1 MHNIVSNTTVNTLR
15 FLSVE
20 AIQKAN
26 SGHPG
31 KPMGAAPMALALW
44 GGAMKHNPQNPKW
57 PNRDRFVLS
66 AGHASAL
73 LYSLLHVFGYG
84 ITTQD
89 LMQFRQLNSKT
100 PGHPEYGHTAGVEI
114 TTGVLGQGVANA
126 VGFAWAESH
135 MAAKFNKPGAK
146 LVDHHTYVLC
156 GDGCLQ
162 EGIANEAISLAGTLG
177 LGKLILLYDSNNIT
191 IEGPTDTTFTEDMC
205 KRFEAAHWHVQK
217 VEDGNDLNAILS
229 AIDAAKAVTDKPS
242 LIEVKTIIGYGSPK
256 QGTAATHGAPL
267 GSDGIISSKTAL
279 NWAHTDE
286 FYVPQEV
293 QEAAENWQSAAQI
306 WEDEWNTLVETYKRN
321 YPQDW
326 NEWEVWHAGK
336 LPIDLDTWDE
346 FWQYEGN
353 LATRQ
358 SSSVVLNKLS
368 AKIPNLFG
376 GSADL
381 SPSNLSIMNDKASY
395 TADNP
400 SGSNLHF
407 GIREHAMTA
416 IANAFAV
423 YGGLRPYVAGF
434 FVFSDYMKPAMRLA
448 ALMNLPVIYIMTH
461 DSIGVGEDGATHQ
474 PIEQLASLRSTPN
487 MVVYRPC
494 DTNET
499 AAAWY
504 HALNRTNGPTAIVLT
519 RQALPLLP
527 ETGKGAL
534 NGAYVLKDSINP
546 ATGLPDILLM
556 ASGSEVELIYNAQ
569 PILAEAGIH
578 ARVISVPCMEVFD
591 GLGSNEKEEIM
602 PKAVCARIA
611 VEAASSFGWHK
622 YIGLDGDTI
631 CIDTFGASA
640 PAGELFKLY
649 GLTTGAVV
657 EKAKGLVDK
666 ARLRAC
672 FVETNLKGGI

>member
-1 MHNIVSNTTVNTLR
+1 MHKIVNNTTVNTLR

-31 KPMGAAPMALALW
+31 LPMGAAPMALALW
-44 GGAMKHNPQNPKW
+44 GGAMKHNPKNPEW
-57 PNRDRFVLS
+57 QNRDRFVLS
-66 AGHASAL
+66 AGHGSAL
-73 LYSLLHVFGYG
+73 LYSMLHVFGYG
-84 ITTQD
+84 ITTND
-89 LMQFRQLNSKT
+89 LMQFRQVNSKT
-100 PGHPEYGHTAGVEI
+100 PGHPEYGHTPGVEI

-126 VGFAWAESH
+126 VGFAWAETH
-135 MAAKFNKPGAK
+135 MAAKFNKPDAK

-177 LGKLILLYDSNNIT
+177 FGKLILLYDSNNIT

-217 VEDGNDLNAILS
+217 IEDGNDLAAIS
-229 AIDAAKAVTDKPS
+229 RAIETAKTVTDKPS

-256 QGTAATHGAPL
+256 QGSAATHGAPL
-267 GSDGIISSKTAL
+267 GSDAVLASKETLQWTHSGEFHVPQDVATNAQDWLKTAQ
-279 NWAHTDE
+279 T
-286 FYVPQEV
+286 
-293 QEAAENWQSAAQI
+293 
-306 WEDEWNTLVETYKRN
+306 WEDNWNTLAAAYKQN

-326 NEWEVWHAGK
+326 DEWQAWHSGK
-336 LPIDLDTWDE
+336 LPIDLDNWE
-346 FWQYEGN
+346 AFWQHEGN

-358 SSSVVLNKLS
+358 SSSAVLNKLS
-368 AKIPNLFG
+368 AKIPNLLG

-381 SPSNLSIMNDKASY
+381 APSNLSLMHDRTSY
-395 TADNP
+395 TKDSP
-400 SGSNLHF
+400 CGSNLHF

-416 IANAFAV
+416 IANAFAA

-487 MVVYRPC
+487 FVVYRPC

-504 HALNRTNGPTAIVLT
+504 HALHRTTGPTALVLT
-519 RQALPLLP
+519 RQPLPLLP

-534 NGAYVLKDSINP
+534 KGAYILKDSINP

-569 PILAEAGIH
+569 PLLAEAGIH
-578 ARVISVPCMEVFD
+578 ARIISMPSMEVFD
-591 GLGSNEKEEIM
+591 SLSDGEKEKVM
-602 PKAVCARIA
+602 PKAVRTRLA

-622 YIGLDGDTI
+622 YIGLDGGTI

-640 PAGELFKLY
+640 PAGELFKIY
-649 GLTTGAVV
+649 GLTVEAVV
-657 EKAKGLVDK
+657 EKAKGLVIK
-666 ARLRAC
+666 
-672 FVETNLKGGI
+672 